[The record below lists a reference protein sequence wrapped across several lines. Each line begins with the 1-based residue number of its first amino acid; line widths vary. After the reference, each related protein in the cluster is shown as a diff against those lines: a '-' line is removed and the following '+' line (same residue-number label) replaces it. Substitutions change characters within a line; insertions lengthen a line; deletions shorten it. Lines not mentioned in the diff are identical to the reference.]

1 MIKVILITIVLSTGT
16 TTEVEF
22 SNMESCLKHKGQIES
37 QKGLE
42 SMCIYQEVK
51 KKSEIDYLAERIGRN
66 LMVLVN
72 AKLTQLFHEE
82 MRK

>member
-51 KKSEIDYLAERIGRN
+51 KKSEIDYFAERIGRN

-72 AKLTQLFHEE
+72 AKLTQLLHEE
-82 MRK
+82 IRK

>member
-1 MIKVILITIVLSTGT
+1 MIKVILITIVLSTGM

-51 KKSEIDYLAERIGRN
+51 KKSEIDYFAERIGRN

-72 AKLTQLFHEE
+72 AKLTQLLHEE
-82 MRK
+82 IRK

>member
-1 MIKVILITIVLSTGT
+1 MLKVILITIVISTGM

-22 SNMESCLKHKGQIES
+22 SDMGSCLKHKGELES
-37 QKGLE
+37 QSGLE
-42 SMCIYQEVK
+42 SLCIYQEVK
-51 KKSEIDYLAERIGRN
+51 EKNEIDYLAQRLAKN

-72 AKLTQLFHEE
+72 AKLTQIFHEE

>member
-1 MIKVILITIVLSTGT
+1 MIKVILITIVLSTGM

-22 SNMESCLKHKGQIES
+22 SNMERCLKHKGQLEL

-42 SMCIYQEVK
+42 SLCIYREVK
-51 KKSEIDYLAERIGRN
+51 KKSEIDFLAERVARN